1 MEYMG
6 VGPNATPEAQQE
18 RDLLDELITSQFDTD
33 EEKELARTQL
43 GESMKMNFMSA
54 EPVGSETKQAD
65 KAPEADKT
73 PEADAAASADKT
85 PTEDDK
91 AAASTAADDKPA
103 DDKPVDDK
111 PVVDPALAASQRRIA
126 ELEAQVALTNSET
139 DIRKQVSE
147 KMQETLNQ
155 QKVEDEAIEAKI
167 VKFTEDFGE
176 DAAEVLRKQVE
187 DSRALREKDNI
198 RMRDDEFSQLKAAKR
213 EELSVGARIE
223 ADINVVPDLKSWKDE
238 AEAFH
243 GGDKS
248 KSSIRYDVAVSIDQ
262 ALRSN
267 TEWAAKSQV
276 ERFTEVV
283 RRVKVSMGDVS
294 AEPTAEP
301 TAEEIQT
308 KIAAEIAK
316 QARGGADAPAS
327 MTDIGG
333 GTEIQDEM
341 KIERLANM
349 NEHEIASQ
357 NIPMAH
363 LEAMAA
369 RLPGADDQA
378 FLA

>member
-91 AAASTAADDKPA
+91 AAASTAADDKP
-103 DDKPVDDK
+103 VDDK

-139 DIRKQVSE
+139 DMRNQVSE
-147 KMQETLNQ
+147 KMKETLDQ

-176 DAAEVLRKQVE
+176 DAAGVLRKQVE
-187 DSRALREKDNI
+187 DSRALREKDNV
-198 RMRDDEFSQLKAAKR
+198 RMRDDEFAQLKAAKH
-213 EELSVGARIE
+213 EELSVGARTE
-223 ADINVVPDLKSWKDE
+223 ADIAGVPDLNAWKAD
-238 AEAFH
+238 AVAAY
-243 GGDKS
+243 GGDKTRS
-248 KSSIRYDVAVSIDQ
+248 ADRYNVAVSIDQ
-262 ALRSN
+262 VLRSSP
-267 TEWAAKSQV
+267 EWGAKSQP
-276 ERFTEVV
+276 ERFAEVV
-283 RRVKVSMGDVS
+283 RRTKVSMGDVS

-357 NIPMAH
+357 NIPMAR